1 MWFGNRMKLKWRRA
15 RARVKPW
22 PKRIRVGVRVEAR
35 PHNRDEL
42 FYPAV
47 IVGRDTKTLP
57 HTFRVV
63 YEEDG
68 CFERGLLLSSIC
80 QPSRRIVF
88 ASPELV
94 VEDGTIRLWDGERR
108 TVRLLHF
115 AKSLGV
121 YQSGLLLT
129 ADGRAADFGQLP
141 FEVNQAMLLGVY
153 FQRSGV
159 VAVLGLGG
167 GAIPSVLA
175 HSSEF
180 AQVHAVE
187 TLRGVVECSLEY
199 FYLPPEVRVHVQD
212 AVEFLI
218 ECNSTNKLGLGCV
231 IVDVANE
238 DNQCPSPEV
247 IDFFHAH
254 RRNPRADGQVVYV
267 INCILDVSQACW
279 LAAEQFQRTSDGTTA
294 CYRVGTTNLVMFLL
308 PSGREPVSS
317 GEAARLICTSFPN
330 LRGATQHVANSLL
343 LRPGECWVEDLGA
356 LLDCI

>member
-1 MWFGNRMKLKWRRA
+1 MKLKWLTMNA
-15 RARVKPW
+15 RAKGVKPW

-35 PHNRDEL
+35 PHNMDEL

-47 IVGRDTKTLP
+47 VVGRDIKTLP
-57 HTFRVV
+57 HTFQVV

-88 ASPELV
+88 SSPELV

-121 YQSGLLLT
+121 YQSGLLLAVDGLT
-129 ADGRAADFGQLP
+129 ADFSQLP

-153 FQRSGV
+153 FQRRTTTV

-167 GAIPSVLA
+167 GAIPACLA

-187 TLRGVVECSLEY
+187 TLQGVVDCSLQY
-199 FYLPPEVRVHVQD
+199 FYLPSKVQVHVQD

-254 RRNPRADGQVVYV
+254 CRNPRADGQVVYV
-267 INCILDVSQACW
+267 INCILDVSHACW
-279 LAAEQFQRTSDGTTA
+279 IAAKHFQLPANGTTS

-308 PSGREPVSS
+308 PSGQQPVSS
-317 GEAARLICTSFPN
+317 SEAARLIHTSFPN
-330 LRGATQHVANSLL
+330 LSGTMQHIANSLL
-343 LRPGECWVEDLGA
+343 ARADECWVTDLNA
-356 LLDCI
+356 LLA